1 MVVSVDPAY
10 LEIFDQNLHH
20 SPTRQEMMTV
30 LLNKRNS
37 YLCVS
42 NQYTKTSMALR
53 QQQAL
58 KQTQRLSPLQMQVIK
73 LVELNTVEV
82 EDRIKQEV
90 EENPALETG
99 DNELSEDP
107 ENDPAETGENDLSQE
122 EIILGDYF
130 SEDDIPDYRLNG
142 LNQKSEQNF
151 IEINYYDDKSLND
164 YLREQIGLLNL
175 DERKQMIAEY
185 IIGNLDENGYLQRDL
200 QSISDDLLFQQR
212 IEATPLQ
219 LEDVLYE
226 LQDLDPPGI
235 CARDLQE
242 CLLLQLNRYESTPS
256 VRHAKIIL
264 SDYFE
269 EFSRKH
275 YDKIMRQV
283 GIAEED
289 LRDAIHEIISLNP
302 KPGNSLGGTLQTA
315 MNNITPDFI
324 VESENGIV
332 SFHQNNSNIPSLK
345 VNRNFSEML
354 KGYVDN
360 KTSMSADDKQA
371 MLFMKQKVDA
381 AKWFIDAVKQ
391 RQYTLQRTMEAIVA
405 LQYDFFLTED
415 ETQLKPMIL
424 KDVAERTGFDI
435 STISRV
441 SNSKYVQTN
450 TAVYPLKYFFSEAMQ
465 THEGEDISS
474 REVKKILKE
483 SIDNEDPSKPLT
495 DDHLTRI
502 LNEKGYVIARRT
514 VAKYRE
520 QLFIPVSR
528 LRKKL

>member
-1 MVVSVDPAY
+1 
-10 LEIFDQNLHH
+10 
-20 SPTRQEMMTV
+20 
-30 LLNKRNS
+30 
-37 YLCVS
+37 
-42 NQYTKTSMALR
+42 MALK
-53 QQQAL
+53 QQQVL

-82 EDRIKQEV
+82 EDRIKQEI
-90 EENPALETG
+90 EENPALEVG
-99 DNELSEDP
+99 DDEFSGDPDNQDSE
-107 ENDPAETGENDLSQE
+107 TKENDLSQE
-122 EIILGDYF
+122 EMILGDYF

-142 LNQKSEQNF
+142 SYQKGDQSF
-151 IEINYYDDKSLND
+151 IEYNNYDDKSLSD
-164 YLREQIGLLNL
+164 FLLEQIGLLNL

-185 IIGNLDENGYLQRDL
+185 IVGNIDEYGYLQRDL
-200 QSISDDLLFQQR
+200 QSISDDLLFQQQ
-212 IEATPLQ
+212 IAATPLQ

-226 LQDLDPPGI
+226 IQDLDPPGI

-242 CLLLQLNRYESTPS
+242 CLLLQLNRYELTPA
-256 VRHAKIIL
+256 VRRAKEIL
-264 SDYFE
+264 SDYFD

-275 YDKIMRQV
+275 YEKIMRQM
-283 GIAEED
+283 GITEEE

-324 VESENGIV
+324 VESYNGVV
-332 SFHQNNSNIPSLK
+332 SFHLNNTNVPSLK
-345 VNRNFSEML
+345 INRNFSEML
-354 KGYVDN
+354 KGYIDN
-360 KTSMSADDKQA
+360 KTSMSAEDKQA
-371 MLFMKQKVDA
+371 LLFMKQKVDS

-391 RQYTLQRTMEAIVA
+391 RQYTLQRTMEAIVT

-415 ETQLKPMIL
+415 ESQLKPMIL

-483 SIDNEDPSKPLT
+483 NIENENPSKPLT
-495 DDHLTRI
+495 DDQLTKI

-520 QLFIPVSR
+520 QLNIPVSR
-528 LRKKL
+528 LRKKI

>member
-1 MVVSVDPAY
+1 
-10 LEIFDQNLHH
+10 
-20 SPTRQEMMTV
+20 
-30 LLNKRNS
+30 
-37 YLCVS
+37 
-42 NQYTKTSMALR
+42 MALK
-53 QQQAL
+53 QQQVL

-90 EENPALETG
+90 EENPALEAG
-99 DNELSEDP
+99 ENELSGDPDNEDS
-107 ENDPAETGENDLSQE
+107 EIKESDLSQE

-142 LNQKSEQNF
+142 SNQKGTQNF
-151 IEINYYDDKSLND
+151 IEYNNYDDKSLND
-164 YLREQIGLLNL
+164 FLLEQIGLLNL

-185 IIGNLDENGYLQRDL
+185 IIGNIDENGYLQRDL
-200 QSISDDLLFQQR
+200 QSISDDLLFQQQ

-219 LEDVLYE
+219 LEDVMYE
-226 LQDLDPPGI
+226 IQDLDPPGI
-235 CARDLQE
+235 CARNLQE
-242 CLLLQLNRYESTPS
+242 CLLLQLDRYEPTLP
-256 VRHAKIIL
+256 VKQAKKIL
-264 SDYFE
+264 SDYFD

-275 YDKIMRQV
+275 YDKIMRQM

-324 VESENGIV
+324 VESYNGVV
-332 SFHQNNSNIPSLK
+332 SFHLNNSNVPSLK

-354 KGYVDN
+354 RGYIDN

-371 MLFMKQKVDA
+371 MLFMKQKVDS

-415 ETQLKPMIL
+415 ESQLKPMIL

-465 THEGEDISS
+465 TNEGEDISS

-483 SIDNEDPSKPLT
+483 SIENEKTFRPLT
-495 DDHLTRI
+495 DDQLTRI

-520 QLFIPVSR
+520 QLNIPVSR
-528 LRKKL
+528 LRKKI

>member
-1 MVVSVDPAY
+1 
-10 LEIFDQNLHH
+10 
-20 SPTRQEMMTV
+20 
-30 LLNKRNS
+30 
-37 YLCVS
+37 
-42 NQYTKTSMALR
+42 MALK
-53 QQQAL
+53 QQQVL

-73 LVELNTVEV
+73 LVELNSVEV

-99 DNELSEDP
+99 DNELSADADHEDADAK
-107 ENDPAETGENDLSQE
+107 EDTLSQE

-142 LNQKSEQNF
+142 MSQKNEPDF
-151 IEINYYDDKSLND
+151 IEINYYDDKSLSD
-164 YLREQIGLLNL
+164 ILLEQIGLLNL
-175 DERKQMIAEY
+175 DDRKQMIAEY

-200 QSISDDLLFQQR
+200 QSISDDLLFQQQ
-212 IEATPLQ
+212 IEVTPLQ

-226 LQDLDPPGI
+226 IQDLDPAGI

-242 CLLLQLNRYESTPS
+242 CLLLQLDRYESTPA
-256 VRHAKIIL
+256 VKLAKEIL
-264 SDYFE
+264 SDYFD

-275 YDKIMRQV
+275 YDKIMRQMS
-283 GIAEED
+283 ISED
-289 LRDAIHEIISLNP
+289 ELRNAIHEIITLNP

-324 VESENGIV
+324 VESYNGVV
-332 SFHQNNSNIPSLK
+332 SFHLNNSNIPSLK

-354 KGYVDN
+354 KGYSDN

-371 MLFMKQKVDA
+371 MLFMKQKVDS

-391 RQYTLQRTMEAIVA
+391 RQHTLQRTMEAIVA
-405 LQYDFFLTED
+405 IQYDFFLTED
-415 ETQLKPMIL
+415 ESQLKPMIL

-465 THEGEDISS
+465 TNEGEDISS
-474 REVKKILKE
+474 REVKMILKE
-483 SIDNEDPSKPLT
+483 NIENENASKPLT
-495 DDHLTRI
+495 DDQLTKI

-520 QLFIPVSR
+520 QLNIPVSR
-528 LRKKL
+528 LRKKI